1 MEVEVRQRTRATDRS
16 SCKTSPGWCTGPYP
30 GAGFPIEK
38 VVEWSESVV
47 TY

>member
-1 MEVEVRQRTRATDRS
+1 MRNFAGMVYMTIS
-16 SCKTSPGWCTGPYP
+16 
-30 GAGFPIEK
+30 GARFPIEK